1 MKSEILEEII
11 EKVDLLTTEEQLSLI
26 DVITRKTRSSVRL
39 SGGPRTWLDLKGML
53 SYPACGEDAQSY
65 ISRSRQES
73 DEKRLT
79 DAGR

>member
-26 DVITRKTRSSVRL
+26 DVITRKTKSSVGR
-39 SGGPRTWLDLKGML
+39 SEPPRTWSDLKGLL
-53 SYPACGEDAQSY
+53 SYPAYGEDAQSY

-73 DEKRLT
+73 DEKRLIDT
-79 DAGR
+79 GR

>member
-26 DVITRKTRSSVRL
+26 DVITRKTKSSVGR
-39 SGGPRTWLDLKGML
+39 SGPLRTWSDLKGLL

-65 ISRSRQES
+65 TSRSRQES
-73 DEKRLT
+73 DEKRPM